1 MSLDWVTKN
10 ERYFIGGSKQG
21 LVRLYDT
28 RDNRIVWELGADAAS
43 PLKDARSGAYCFH
56 AEILAEIFGLSL
68 ISSTHLW
75 LWTSHCQTL
84 NILFVFL

>member
-10 ERYFIGGSKQG
+10 ERYFIGGNKQG

-43 PLKDARSGAYCFH
+43 PLKDARSGAYCFLV
-56 AEILAEIFGLSL
+56 EILAQVFGLSL
-68 ISSTHLW
+68 ILSTHLW
-75 LWTSHCQTL
+75 LCIPHCQTL
-84 NILFVFL
+84 NILSVFL